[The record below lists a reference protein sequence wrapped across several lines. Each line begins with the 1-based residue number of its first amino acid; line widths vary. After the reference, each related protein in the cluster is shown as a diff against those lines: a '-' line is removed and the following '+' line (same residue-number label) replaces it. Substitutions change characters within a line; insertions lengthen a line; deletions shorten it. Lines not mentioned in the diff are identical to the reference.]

1 MRSSSADAN
10 ASAGGRPFTTLQNL
24 ASLVQFPSAFSWS
37 GVRSSSESS
46 STAEAYDNKA
56 EEQKKGFVSK
66 ERQLARLRQRMA
78 DEEGVTVEAHTHVQ
92 QQQGTVLPCRRCVDR
107 VVSP

>member
-37 GVRSSSESS
+37 GVRSSSESP
-46 STAEAYDNKA
+46 STAAAYDNKA

-78 DEEGVTVEAHTHVQ
+78 AEECVTVEAHTHVQ
-92 QQQGTVLPCRRCVDR
+92 QQRGTVLPCRRCVDR